1 LPAAFL
7 ALALAGGLARAQTQ
21 PDWRKVGPPSAEL
34 MLASPATG
42 PVEQVWF
49 SPQGATL
56 YARTRSGIFWTA
68 DFETWSPAPEGAA
81 PPAPAQASAV
91 RMPEPEAGV
100 TTAASGGVMFALGR
114 NLYRSGDGGRS
125 WTNLTAYHSQPV
137 IGAGQHSVAVSPSDP
152 DQLAVAN
159 DFGVWRSMD
168 GGITWLGLNESLPNL
183 PVRRILSTPSGI
195 AGTRIQV
202 ENWAVPLE
210 LPPGGALWVPA
221 RGAGLESEEA
231 RKQALSATLRASI
244 TAVATAGETVYAGS
258 SDGRL
263 WYSSDGGATLQLSGL
278 PSGPLGPVERIFM
291 DSAQP
296 RAALAAL
303 GGNGAHILRTFNG
316 GSFWDSADAD
326 LPNAPA
332 HAVTADVS
340 AGAVYA
346 ATGAGVFWTQ
356 LDLLT
361 AGSPQHWTSLSDA
374 LPAAPAYD
382 VRLDPS
388 AVQLY
393 AALDGYGVYA
403 TAAPH
408 RRLNLR
414 VVNAFDFSTRPAAPG
429 SLLSVVGAHVNTAR
443 AGDLEYPVL
452 GVPSDGE
459 SQIQVPYGVSG
470 PAVSLALQTNAG
482 LVRVDLQVQ
491 PVSPAIFVDP
501 DGAPMLYDA
510 DSGLPLDGRNPARS
524 GGRIQVFATGLGKVQ
539 PDWPAGV
546 PTPLQD
552 NPHAVTAQVKAYLD
566 GVSIPVTRAILAPGY
581 IGFYL
586 VEVQLPSLANFGG
599 AQLYLTA
606 DGQQSNPVQI
616 VIEP

>member
-1 LPAAFL
+1 L
-7 ALALAGGLARAQTQ
+7 AQAQAQ
-21 PDWRKVGPPSAEL
+21 PDWRKVGPPSADL
-34 MLASPATG
+34 TLASPATG

-68 DFETWSPAPEGAA
+68 DFETWSPAPAA
-81 PPAPAQASAV
+81 SVPPLPAPASYV
-91 RMPEPEAGV
+91 RLPEPGAGV
-100 TTAASGGVMFALGR
+100 TFADSGGAAIFALGG
-114 NLYRSGDGGRS
+114 NLHRSDDGGRS
-125 WTNLTAYHSQPV
+125 WTNLTAYRSQSV
-137 IGAGQHSVAVSPSDP
+137 IGAGQHSVAVSPVDP
-152 DQLAVAN
+152 DQLVVAN

-168 GGITWLGLNESLPNL
+168 GGITWAGLNQGLPNL

-202 ENWAVPLE
+202 ENWPDPLE
-210 LPPGGALWVPA
+210 LPPGGAIWVPA
-221 RGAGLESEEA
+221 HGAGLEGEEA
-231 RKQALSATLRASI
+231 RKQSLSAALGVPI
-244 TAVATAGETVYAGS
+244 TAVAAAGETVYAGS
-258 SDGRL
+258 SDGRI
-263 WYSSDGGATLQLSGL
+263 WYSKDGGATMQLSGVTAIA
-278 PSGPLGPVERIFM
+278 PGPVERIYV
-291 DSAQP
+291 DAAQP
-296 RAALAAL
+296 LVALAAM
-303 GGNGAHILRTFNG
+303 GGNGAHVLRTFNG
-316 GSFWDSADAD
+316 GNFWDSADAD
-326 LPNAPA
+326 LPDAPA

-346 ATGAGVFWTQ
+346 ATSAGVFWTQ
-356 LDLLT
+356 VDLLT

-374 LPAAPAYD
+374 LPSAPAYD

-393 AALDGYGVYA
+393 VALDGYGVFA

-429 SLLSVVGAHVNTAR
+429 SLLMVVGAHVNTAR
-443 AGDLEYPVL
+443 GGNLDYPVL
-452 GVPSDGE
+452 GLPSDGE
-459 SQIQVPYGVSG
+459 SQIQVPYGASG
-470 PAVSLALQTNAG
+470 PAVSLALSTNSG
-482 LVRVDLQVQ
+482 LVRVDLQMQ
-491 PVSPAIFVDP
+491 PVSPAIFVAP
-501 DGAPMLYDA
+501 DGAPMVYDA

-524 GGRIQVFATGLGKVQ
+524 GGRIQVFATGLGRVQ

-552 NPHAVTAQVKAYLD
+552 APHAVSAQVKAFLD
-566 GVSIPVTRAILAPGY
+566 GVPVPVTRAILAPGY

-586 VEVQLPSLANFGG
+586 IEVQLPPIANFGG
-599 AQLYLTA
+599 AQLYITA
-606 DGQQSNPVQI
+606 DGQESNRVQI